1 VNRLTNWIKQHQ
13 VMASF
18 KTALATLEKL
28 VLLSVLLG
36 SAACGGQ
43 ALPHDTPA
51 SSGPV
56 VITNG
61 TILDGRGSE
70 PVRDG
75 IVAIAGARIT
85 FVGRAADYSFPS
97 HAQVI
102 DARGGTILP
111 GIIDAHVHGTS
122 APALRRQ
129 FLVSGVTSVC
139 DLGLSLE
146 DMPQFDEDTVDQDP
160 VARGFRAGPILT
172 APGGLPGAVLG
183 RGLNYEVKTPHE
195 AREAVVDLY
204 KRGADFIKVY
214 LQREDGGAEYPML
227 TEQQLAAIVDEAH
240 SLGLLVRAHVSY
252 ASLLNMAV
260 QAGVD
265 IIEHVPANAT
275 ELEAQSLSE
284 SQWQTLLE
292 SNDPLPVYFTELYPQ
307 YEAQLERM
315 VEAGIVMV
323 PTLGSYMDLYRESTP
338 TPQDEAGIK
347 IVLEIVRSFHELGG
361 VVALGTDFIIG
372 KGKQAGMPLGEMKML
387 LAAGLTP
394 MEVIEAGTRQS
405 AIVCGHGDELG
416 TLEPGKLADL
426 IVVDGDPLQDMQAMS
441 RVVLVIKNGEIAV
454 ISEEMIYTDQ

>member
-1 VNRLTNWIKQHQ
+1 MNKLTNWTEQHQ
-13 VMASF
+13 VTTLFMI
-18 KTALATLEKL
+18 ALKTLEKL
-28 VLLSVLLG
+28 VLLSALLG

-51 SSGPV
+51 SSSPV

-61 TILDGRGSE
+61 TVLDGRGSE

-75 IVAIAGARIT
+75 IVAIVGARIT
-85 FVGRAADYSFPS
+85 FVGRAADYAFPS

-111 GIIDAHVHGTS
+111 GIIDAHVHGVST
-122 APALRRQ
+122 PAMRRL

-139 DLGLSLE
+139 DVGLSLE
-146 DMPQFDEDTVDQDP
+146 DMPEFDEATLGHDL

-183 RGLNYEVKTPHE
+183 RDLSYEVKTPHE
-195 AREAVVDLY
+195 ARAAVVDLHQ
-204 KRGADFIKVY
+204 RGADFIKVY
-214 LQREDGGAEYPML
+214 LQREDGGVEHPML

-240 SLGLLVRAHVSY
+240 APGLLVRAHVSY

-265 IIEHVPANAT
+265 VIEHVPANAT
-275 ELEAQSLSE
+275 RSEAQSISE
-284 SQWQTLLE
+284 SQWQVLLE
-292 SNDPLPVYFTELYPQ
+292 SNDPLPLYFTELYPQ

-323 PTLGSYMDLYRESTP
+323 PTLDSYMNLYRDSTP
-338 TPQDEAGIK
+338 TPENEAGIK
-347 IVLEIVRSFHELGG
+347 IVLGIVHRFHELGG
-361 VVALGTDFIIG
+361 VLGLGTDFIIG
-372 KGKQAGMPLGEMKML
+372 KGKQAGMPLGEMERL

-394 MEVIEAGTRQS
+394 MKVIEAGTRQL

-416 TLEPGKLADL
+416 TLAPGMLADL

-441 RVVLVIKNGEIAV
+441 RVALVIKNGEIAV
-454 ISEEMIYTDQ
+454 ISEGNEKDHE